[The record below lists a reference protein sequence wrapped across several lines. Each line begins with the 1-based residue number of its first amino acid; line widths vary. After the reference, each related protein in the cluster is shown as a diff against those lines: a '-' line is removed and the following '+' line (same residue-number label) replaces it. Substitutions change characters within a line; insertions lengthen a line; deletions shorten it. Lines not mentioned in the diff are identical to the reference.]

1 MCWCISHSTIII
13 ASSKMLIYANVLY
26 TKAFI
31 RHNIQINNHHH
42 NSTRSSKAAT
52 GWDICWQCTLLW
64 LQAAAPS
71 PHTGNGV
78 GYWGEPKQAPHKW
91 CLSRFSVYILYNIY
105 IYIYVYIYLPSV
117 IPYIHVPVVYFND
130 MQYFIPLRACA
141 HDTGDT
147 SQVRESE
154 QTLQRREREQAHRV
168 ATI

>member
-1 MCWCISHSTIII
+1 MGRAEASPTQVMSIEIFHLYII
-13 ASSKMLIYANVLY
+13 L
-26 TKAFI
+26 
-31 RHNIQINNHHH
+31 
-42 NSTRSSKAAT
+42 
-52 GWDICWQCTLLW
+52 
-64 LQAAAPS
+64 
-71 PHTGNGV
+71 
-78 GYWGEPKQAPHKW
+78 
-91 CLSRFSVYILYNIY
+91 Y

-130 MQYFIPLRACA
+130 MQYFIPLRACT